1 MLEPEAE
8 KLGAVPSVGQDEGSR
23 LAYPVR
29 DISIEGVTEEAVA
42 EVQGIAME
50 QGKQTCH
57 LERKEQEALCGGSA
71 AFAIPKL
78 QVDGVFSQDLTC
90 LTSLKLSGPGEL
102 AEEEEEKEE
111 DSGEAYLARGD
122 RKRCSLFEPSVCQPA
137 CSLSVQNSLR
147 RRTHSEGSLLQEP
160 RAGHCFTSDTSLNY
174 TEMQGPTP
182 GWTLPSPQSL
192 KKHFT
197 KNGGSI
203 HQLTLLFVGNRK
215 VGQPVCVGQ
224 WGHESAFGAVLPEKV
239 RESSGQE

>member
-1 MLEPEAE
+1 MLEPGAE
-8 KLGAVPSVGQDEGSR
+8 KLGAVPSVGQDDSRR
-23 LAYPVR
+23 LAYPGR
-29 DISIEGVTEEAVA
+29 DSSIEGVTEEAVA
-42 EVQGIAME
+42 DVQGIGME

-57 LERKEQEALCGGSA
+57 LERKEREALGSGSA
-71 AFAIPKL
+71 AFAIPQL
-78 QVDGVFSQDLTC
+78 QVDGAFSQDLTC

-102 AEEEEEKEE
+102 AEEEEE
-111 DSGEAYLARGD
+111 DSGEAHLARGD

-174 TEMQGPTP
+174 TEMQGSTP
-182 GWTLPSPQSL
+182 GWRLPSPQSL
-192 KKHFT
+192 KKHLT

-215 VGQPVCVGQ
+215 VGEPVCV
-224 WGHESAFGAVLPEKV
+224 E
-239 RESSGQE
+239 